1 MLAGGRS
8 TRFGGVDKLAA
19 DVGGTPLLHHAVI
32 ELARVTDDIVIVIGR
47 EAAEPSMP
55 PDVLVRFTRDAVADE
70 GPLAGA
76 LAGLEAAD
84 RELAVLVGGD
94 MPELSV
100 EVLRELIR
108 FTVAGAV
115 DAVALED
122 GGRFRPLPV
131 VVRTQRATVTA
142 RSLLERGERSLR
154 AWLEALDVQTI
165 DEKTWT
171 RLDPNR
177 RTLRDVDAP
186 SDLDAT

>member
-1 MLAGGRS
+1 M
-8 TRFGGVDKLAA
+8 
-19 DVGGTPLLHHAVI
+19 
-32 ELARVTDDIVIVIGR
+32 
-47 EAAEPSMP
+47 
-55 PDVLVRFTRDAVADE
+55 ADE

-165 DEKTWT
+165 DETTWT
-171 RLDPNR
+171 RLDPDR